1 MTRLLVGIDSIGHAE
16 ELAEYCNEHLH
27 EDDVVHTM
35 FSLYGGDETSAEEIS
50 DAEEALDRFEEV
62 YDRQVDKRSSII
74 RGNEPLVDL
83 LEEADRFDA
92 DEYVI
97 GIRKRS
103 PVGKVVFGSTARDL
117 LLETELPVRA
127 IPLVSD

>member
-1 MTRLLVGIDSIGHAE
+1 MSRLLVGIDGADHAE
-16 ELAEYCNEHLH
+16 QLAEYCNEHLDK
-27 EDDVVHTM
+27 DDIVHTM
-35 FSLYGGDETSAEEIS
+35 VSLVGGDETSAEDIS
-50 DAEEALDRFEEV
+50 AAEDALDAFEEV
-62 YDRQVDKRSSII
+62 YNRQVDKRSSII

-83 LEEADRFDA
+83 LEEADKWDA

-127 IPLVSD
+127 VPLVSD